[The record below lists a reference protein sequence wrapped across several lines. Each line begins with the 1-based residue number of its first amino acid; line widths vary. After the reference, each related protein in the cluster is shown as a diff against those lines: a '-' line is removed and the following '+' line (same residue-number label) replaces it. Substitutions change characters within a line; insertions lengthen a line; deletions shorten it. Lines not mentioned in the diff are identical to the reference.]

1 MLLLPGLSPTGS
13 TIAPTGSRSF
23 PFGCRATRT
32 GQRVTASLRA
42 VATALFLFGHLAC
55 GPGFFASEART
66 AQSVPIEVAAE
77 IVPAPVADLG
87 DGCSPKGCLHT
98 PPPAPPEAAVTPRS
112 GAVVRAR
119 PRPAPVRHPLRDK
132 ASSEIDR
139 LVRSD
144 LEGLGSMS
152 FGTATRGGLLNG
164 VRLSEDPHW
173 TLIDPLN
180 TWGTTETVEYLTAA
194 VATVFEEYP
203 DSHALFIGDISRKRG
218 GYIKPHISHQSG
230 KDVDISYFYAKNPE
244 WYARASA
251 YNLDRARTWAFIR
264 ALLVQTDVHL
274 IFIDRRVQR
283 LLRSYAEA
291 IGEDRDWLDSLFI
304 GAPGQPSIIRHE
316 PGHDTHMHVR
326 FYSPIAEETARRCYP
341 ALLEQKKLLPQTYN
355 VTHRVKKGETL
366 LGLAKRYGTTVS
378 ALLRANGLKTK
389 VIQAN
394 KVYFVPQHGPA
405 GPAELRPLPPRRLP
419 PLRNPTG
426 PIAAR

>member
-1 MLLLPGLSPTGS
+1 MATSHGSPRRG
-13 TIAPTGSRSF
+13 AG
-23 PFGCRATRT
+23 
-32 GQRVTASLRA
+32 VLRA
-42 VATALFLFGHLAC
+42 LATALFLFGHLAC
-55 GPGFFASEART
+55 GPGFFASEVRAP
-66 AQSVPIEVAAE
+66 QSVPIEVE
-77 IVPAPVADLG
+77 PDIVSMPVSDLG
-87 DGCSPKGCLHT
+87 EGCSPKGCLRT
-98 PPPAPPEAAVTPRS
+98 PPPAPRPTAVSPRP
-112 GAVVRAR
+112 GTVARAR
-119 PRPAPVRHPLRDK
+119 PRQAPVRHPLRDK
-132 ASSEIDR
+132 GKSEIDR

-164 VRLSEDPHW
+164 VRLGEDPRW
-173 TLIDPLN
+173 TLIDPMN

-194 VATVFEEYP
+194 IATVFEEYP
-203 DSHALFIGDISRKRG
+203 DSHTLFIGDISRKRG

-230 KDVDISYFYAKNPE
+230 KDVDISYFYTRNPE
-244 WYARASA
+244 WYARANA
-251 YNLDRARTWAFIR
+251 YNLDRPRTWAFIR
-264 ALLVQTDVHL
+264 ALLIQTDVHL

-291 IGEDRDWLDSLFI
+291 LGEDRDWLDSLFI

-326 FYSPIAEETARRCYP
+326 FHSPIAEETARRCYP

-355 VTHRVKKGETL
+355 ITHRVKKGETL

-378 ALLRANGLKTK
+378 ALLRANGLKQK

-405 GPAELRPLPPRRLP
+405 GPAESRPVPPRRLP
-419 PLRNPTG
+419 PPRNPTG